1 VDQLLVALDVDT
13 SERAQELADSLRDL
27 AGGFKIGSR
36 LFTSEGP
43 ALVRSLVDRGDR
55 VFLDLKY
62 HDIPTVVH
70 SAFRAASALGV
81 WMATVHTAG
90 GFTMMQAAK
99 EGAAAGG
106 GHTLVVG
113 VTVLTSFDQTTLKTI
128 GVGLP
133 IADQVDAL
141 ATLAVKAGA
150 DGVVAS
156 PLELLRLR
164 KRWGSGFMIVTPG
177 IRNRVNSD
185 DQTRTLSARDAV
197 RAGANYLVVGRPIIA
212 ARDPRVAAEQ
222 ICEEMASA

>member
-1 VDQLLVALDVDT
+1 MDQLLVALDVDT

-133 IADQVDAL
+133 IADQVDEAL
-141 ATLAVKAGA
+141 LRARAQGFAVQQAGRGFEIA
-150 DGVVAS
+150 RAQRREGIS
-156 PLELLRLR
+156 SQLELTDAEVALRQSEFNYAQAVYDYLTAR
-164 KRWGSGFMIVTPG
+164 ARLDEAVGQVPLVD
-177 IRNRVNSD
+177 RVD
-185 DQTRTLSARDAV
+185 
-197 RAGANYLVVGRPIIA
+197 
-212 ARDPRVAAEQ
+212 VAAVSQ
-222 ICEEMASA
+222 